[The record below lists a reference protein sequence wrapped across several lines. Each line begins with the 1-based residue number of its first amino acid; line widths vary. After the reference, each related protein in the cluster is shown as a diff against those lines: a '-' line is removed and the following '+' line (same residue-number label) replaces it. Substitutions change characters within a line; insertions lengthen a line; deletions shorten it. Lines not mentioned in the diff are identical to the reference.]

1 MPDIGLTCRMGAPTP
16 RVQHIGPVGVRFD
29 AEDTA
34 MAQRPVSIEG
44 EAEQPKKTPCD
55 LLTDVL
61 KDLDSQPPPE
71 EQLGGGDI
79 CSLEEA
85 PSTDDDKPL
94 D

>member
-1 MPDIGLTCRMGAPTP
+1 MSRPPVFIENHQKRDGEESAPPTEPDC
-16 RVQHIGPVGVRFD
+16 
-29 AEDTA
+29 
-34 MAQRPVSIEG
+34 
-44 EAEQPKKTPCD
+44 
-55 LLTDVL
+55 
-61 KDLDSQPPPE
+61 QPPPE

>member
-1 MPDIGLTCRMGAPTP
+1 
-16 RVQHIGPVGVRFD
+16 
-29 AEDTA
+29 
-34 MAQRPVSIEG
+34 MAHPPVSIEG
-44 EAEQPKKTPCD
+44 EDEQPKKTPCE
-55 LLTDVL
+55 LLTEVL
-61 KDLDSQPPPE
+61 KDLDSPPPPE

>member
-1 MPDIGLTCRMGAPTP
+1 MAD
-16 RVQHIGPVGVRFD
+16 QPV
-29 AEDTA
+29 A
-34 MAQRPVSIEG
+34 SEG
-44 EAEQPKKTPCD
+44 EAEQPKKTPCEV
-55 LLTDVL
+55 LSDVL
-61 KDLDSQPPPE
+61 KDIDAPPPPE